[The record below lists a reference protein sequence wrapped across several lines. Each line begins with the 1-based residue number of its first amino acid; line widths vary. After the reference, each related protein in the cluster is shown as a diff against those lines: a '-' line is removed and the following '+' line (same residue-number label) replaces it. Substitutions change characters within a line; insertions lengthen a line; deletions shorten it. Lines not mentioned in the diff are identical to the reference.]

1 VNQDDQASRDR
12 AWYESKAAALVGR
25 RVLEVVYWD
34 VHSFGD
40 EARTW
45 DYGDWYHAVLGV
57 DLLTDGGPSCVLW
70 TDTFFPYGIE
80 VFPTR
85 VSERVVTD
93 DDGDRRCA
101 SLTNRRG

>member
-1 VNQDDQASRDR
+1 MNQDDQASRDR

-45 DYGDWYHAVLGV
+45 DYGD
-57 DLLTDGGPSCVLW
+57 
-70 TDTFFPYGIE
+70 
-80 VFPTR
+80 
-85 VSERVVTD
+85 
-93 DDGDRRCA
+93 
-101 SLTNRRG
+101 